1 MDRSRGKEQLE
12 NTIMKTLLSVL
23 FILIYFTGKSQTFGG
38 SNGTVNLKGVAPQ
51 ETITAKSSSLS
62 STIDLTSKK
71 FSFKQPLTLFTFSQG
86 SLQKQHAEESYFET
100 EKFPNATFKG
110 EIINDVDLKADGKY
124 HVTAKGIFSIHG
136 VQKEIKIPAVI
147 ERKGNKIV
155 VTSDFKIYLSDYN
168 IKIPRLLVQKV
179 SDEFTVSIS
188 TALSIK

>member
-1 MDRSRGKEQLE
+1 
-12 NTIMKTLLSVL
+12 MKTILAILFTFISVV
-23 FILIYFTGKSQTFGG
+23 GESQTFSG
-38 SNGTVNLKGVAPQ
+38 SNGTVTLKGVAPQ
-51 ETITAKSSSLS
+51 ETITAKSVGLS
-62 STIDLTSKK
+62 AMVDLTTKK
-71 FSFKQPLTLFTFSQG
+71 FNFKQPLTTFTFSQG

-110 EIINDVDLKADGKY
+110 EIINDVELKGDGKY
-124 HVTAKGIFSIHG
+124 HVTAKGTFSIHG

-155 VTSDFKIYLSDYN
+155 ITSDFKIYLSDYN

-188 TALSIK
+188 SALLIK